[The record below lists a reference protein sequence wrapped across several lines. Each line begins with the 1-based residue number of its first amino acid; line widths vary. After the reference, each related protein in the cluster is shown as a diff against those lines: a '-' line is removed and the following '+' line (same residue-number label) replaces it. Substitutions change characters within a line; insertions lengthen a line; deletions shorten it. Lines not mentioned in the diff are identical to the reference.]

1 MSNQYFENNNQ
12 LKSEIRELSYY
23 IQGTTMLFLS
33 DNGVFSKGNID
44 FGSSLLIRTVIEFE
58 EGNAQKEALDVGC
71 GYGTIGLTMAK
82 IFPKIHVD
90 MVDINLRAI
99 DLAKQNQR
107 KNFIENAEIFA
118 SNVLKCQYENIYKK
132 YDLIVSNPPIRAGKK
147 VVHAIVIG
155 AKEHLKSGGSV
166 WCVIQKKQG
175 APSLLQAL
183 EENDFEVHIRS
194 KEKGYYVI
202 QAIVN

>member
-1 MSNQYFENNNQ
+1 M
-12 LKSEIRELSYY
+12 
-23 IQGTTMLFLS
+23 
-33 DNGVFSKGNID
+33 
-44 FGSSLLIRTVIEFE
+44 
-58 EGNAQKEALDVGC
+58 
-71 GYGTIGLTMAK
+71 
-82 IFPKIHVD
+82 
-90 MVDINLRAI
+90 
-99 DLAKQNQR
+99 
-107 KNFIENAEIFA
+107 
-118 SNVLKCQYENIYKK
+118 
-132 YDLIVSNPPIRAGKK
+132 
-147 VVHAIVIG
+147 IG